1 MSLNMLAKAKVAK
14 GGKISIPSA
23 CRKYLKLKDGEEIIF
38 SINDNN
44 DVVIS
49 PMRTALEK
57 ARKLINK
64 YHDPNKSLV
73 DELITGRRIE
83 ARNE

>member
-1 MSLNMLAKAKVAK
+1 MFARAKMAK

-23 CRKYLKLKDGEEIIF
+23 CRKYLNLKEGEEIIF

-49 PMRTALEK
+49 PMHITLEK
-57 ARKLINK
+57 ARKLISK
-64 YHDPNKSLV
+64 YHDPKTSLV
-73 DELITGRRIE
+73 DKLIKQRRIE
-83 ARNE
+83 AENE

>member
-1 MSLNMLAKAKVAK
+1 MLARAKVAK

-23 CRKYLKLKDGEEIIF
+23 CRKYLNLKDGEEIIF
-38 SINDNN
+38 SINTNN

-49 PMRTALEK
+49 PMHITLEK
-57 ARKLINK
+57 ARKLISK

-73 DELITGRRIE
+73 DELINQRRIE
-83 ARNE
+83 AKNE

>member
-1 MSLNMLAKAKVAK
+1 MLARAKVAK

-23 CRKYLKLKDGEEIIF
+23 CRKYLNLKDGEEIIF
-38 SINDNN
+38 SINNNN

-49 PMRTALEK
+49 PMHIALEK
-57 ARKLINK
+57 ARKLISK

-73 DELITGRRIE
+73 DELINQRKIE
-83 ARNE
+83 AKNE